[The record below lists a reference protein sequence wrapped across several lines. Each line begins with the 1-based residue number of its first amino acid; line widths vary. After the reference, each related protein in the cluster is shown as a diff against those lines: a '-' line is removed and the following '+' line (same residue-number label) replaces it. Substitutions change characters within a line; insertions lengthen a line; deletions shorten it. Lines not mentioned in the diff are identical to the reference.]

1 MQNKFFTVKNN
12 CKKMSESKIRVG
24 IVGYGLLGQ
33 FLVDKILNDEKTSQ
47 KFEIAFVWNRTFDK
61 VLEDKQ
67 LKSEWYLENLD
78 NFKEKNPNIIV
89 EVAHPNIISEYGYKF
104 LSYCDLFV
112 GSPTAFADTKVEE
125 EIRLISKTS
134 TNGCY
139 IAR

>member
-1 MQNKFFTVKNN
+1 MSDNKT
-12 CKKMSESKIRVG
+12 RVG

-33 FLVDKILNDEKTSQ
+33 FLVDKILNDERASK

-67 LKSEWYLENLD
+67 LKSEWHLDNLD

-89 EVAHPNIISEYGYKF
+89 EVAHPNIIVEYGSKF
-104 LSYCDLFV
+104 LSCCDLFV
-112 GSPTAFADTKVEE
+112 GSPTAFADINVEE
-125 EIRLISKTS
+125 EIRSIAKTS